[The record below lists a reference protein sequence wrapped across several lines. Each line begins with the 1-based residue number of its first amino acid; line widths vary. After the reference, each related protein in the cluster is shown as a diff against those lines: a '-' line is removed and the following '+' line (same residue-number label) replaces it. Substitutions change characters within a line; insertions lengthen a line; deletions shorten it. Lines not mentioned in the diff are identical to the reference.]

1 MKKLLGVILLAT
13 LMAGCSSTTP
23 MNKDTTLG
31 DLLGIGPISLPAG
44 YGGQGA
50 TTKSAQG
57 VTAQSMIADCRDDY
71 LMVQGTKNRY
81 APMMKQEEVTK
92 LASGNYLVSV
102 YVSNPR
108 DNGSPEIWDQSV
120 CEYDK
125 NGKRQGGRI
134 NYQADR

>member
-1 MKKLLGVILLAT
+1 MKKILGVMLLAT

-44 YGGQGA
+44 YDGGQGA
-50 TTKSAQG
+50 ITKPAQG
-57 VTAQSMIADCRDDY
+57 ITAQSMIAECRDYY
-71 LMVQGTKNRY
+71 LMIQGTKGRY
-81 APMMKQEEVTK
+81 APMTKQEEVTK

-102 YVSNPR
+102 YVSNFR
-108 DNGSPEIWDQSV
+108 YNGNSETWDQSV

-125 NGKRQGGRI
+125 NGKQRSGRI
-134 NYQADR
+134 YD